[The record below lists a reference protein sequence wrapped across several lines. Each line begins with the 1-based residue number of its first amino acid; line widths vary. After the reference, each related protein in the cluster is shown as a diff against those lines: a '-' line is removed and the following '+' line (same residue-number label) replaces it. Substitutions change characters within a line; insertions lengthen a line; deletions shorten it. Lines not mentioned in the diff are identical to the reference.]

1 MPLPPRLLAAVLVPL
16 VRLQRRRLGAAAGA
30 VERAARLQLARGEA
44 VAEAAVGR
52 LRAALAASTETLR
65 IEDHGAGTRSG
76 LLPRT
81 SKPTERRVADVY
93 SRAAAS
99 PAWGRFLFRLARE
112 QRPRRV
118 LELGTSLGVSAAH
131 LAAALALN
139 EAEDERPGRL
149 VTLEG
154 DPGLAA
160 LAADALAGL
169 GHAGRAA
176 VVVGPFAETL
186 PGVLAAHGPFDL
198 VFLDGHHEEAAT
210 LGYFDRLRAYL
221 APGACVLFDDVEPGR
236 PVRRAWRRVLARTP
250 HAGAAD
256 LLGLGLLFLPDA
268 PSADPP
274 ADPPVRVRRESPAVA
289 Q

>member
-1 MPLPPRLLAAVLVPL
+1 MPLPPRLLATVLAPL
-16 VRLQRRRLGAAAGA
+16 VRLQRGRLGAAAGVVA
-30 VERAARLQLARGEA
+30 RAARLRLTP
-44 VAEAAVGR
+44 AEAAAERDVDH
-52 LRAALAASTETLR
+52 LRTALAGSGEVLR
-65 IEDHGAGTRSG
+65 VVDHGAGTRSG
-76 LLPRT
+76 LRSET
-81 SKPTERRVADVY
+81 SKPAERRVAAVY
-93 SRAAAS
+93 RRAAAS
-99 PAWGRFLFRLARE
+99 PGWGRFLFGLVRAR
-112 QRPRRV
+112 RPRRV

-131 LAAALALN
+131 LAAGLALN
-139 EAEDERPGRL
+139 EAEGGPSGRL

-160 LAADALAGL
+160 LASDALAGL

-210 LGYFDRLRAYL
+210 IRYFDLIRPHLT
-221 APGACVLFDDVEPGR
+221 PGACVLFDDVEPGR
-236 PVRRAWRRVLARTP
+236 PVRRAWRRVLATTP

-268 PSADPP
+268 PPADPP
-274 ADPPVRVRRESPAVA
+274 ARARRESPAVA